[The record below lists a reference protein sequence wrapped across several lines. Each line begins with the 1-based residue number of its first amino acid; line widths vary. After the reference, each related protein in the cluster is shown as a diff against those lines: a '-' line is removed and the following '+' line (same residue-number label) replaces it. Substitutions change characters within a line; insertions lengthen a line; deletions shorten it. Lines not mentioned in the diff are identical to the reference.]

1 MTDDRDRTLQAL
13 FSDAEQTLEDEAFTA
28 GVMAKATVL
37 RRRAILRR
45 AVVLAAIV
53 FVGLLLASPVQTAV
67 AMLAGLLTH
76 PLVGIDN
83 STVAQVVLPVNTIAF
98 PLALGLLAL
107 RAFRRRL
114 FA

>member
-13 FSDAEQTLEDEAFTA
+13 FASAEQTLEDEPFTT

-37 RRRAILRR
+37 RRQAVLRR
-45 AVVLAAIV
+45 VVVLAAIV
-53 FVGLLLASPVQTAV
+53 FAALLLASPVQNAV

-76 PLVGIDN
+76 PLVGIGN
-83 STVAQVVLPVNTIAF
+83 STVAQVALPVNTVAF

-114 FA
+114 FG